1 MRDAHRCSSCPW
13 SGSSA
18 LTSRPC
24 TWGCIS
30 RSTRCVRTAT
40 VSPVAWALPD
50 TRSCVPGSPAGRVV
64 VSGEAVLLPFGLA
77 SVRHPVLLVD
87 DFLSMNTCVKL
98 SFMCLSATTTI
109 ARPFPLVTSLACHV
123 PARVSAVYSPC
134 SIPEHVWQT
143 LPPSVPSVL
152 GARSS
157 AYSCGCEGCSGVQIP
172 ARHSK
177 EDQLLRV
184 HGTEHCVFKRC
195 CDVSTMSRGGNDS
208 GVSLPSFVKFSLYD
222 KTLGR
227 RRFWRLGSGLFA
239 FAECGMPAS
248 VPCPLRSRYRDCSE
262 LPRRAIHHN
271 LP

>member
-1 MRDAHRCSSCPW
+1 MCE
-13 SGSSA
+13 
-18 LTSRPC
+18 RPPC
-24 TWGCIS
+24 HQLHGFFS
-30 RSTRCVRTAT
+30 
-40 VSPVAWALPD
+40 D

-64 VSGEAVLLPFGLA
+64 VSGEAVFLPFGLA

-157 AYSCGCEGCSGVQIP
+157 AYGCGCEGCSGVQIP

-177 EDQLLRV
+177 EDQLLRL
-184 HGTEHCVFKRC
+184 HGTEHCVF
-195 CDVSTMSRGGNDS
+195 T
-208 GVSLPSFVKFSLYD
+208 GVGTCRQCHAVATTAVCVCLRLFKISLYD
-222 KTLGR
+222 KALGR